1 MEYNYVIVTEY
12 DGLYYST
19 NRISQFIE
27 ASRVWEL
34 IKDHGNAK
42 EVAKYTITDPT
53 GNTYTK
59 VFFANAPEVIEF
71 V

>member
-27 ASRVWEL
+27 ASRAWEL

-59 VFFANAPEVIEF
+59 VFFANAPEVIEL

>member
-1 MEYNYVIVTEY
+1 MDYNYAIVTEY

-19 NRISQFIE
+19 HRLSDFTQ
-27 ASRVWEL
+27 ASNAWEL
-34 IKDHGNAK
+34 IKDHGNAR